1 MVFQDYFLMETLTV
15 REIGKRLGRLKR
27 KGSVMTKIVWK
38 SFKSN
43 IKNFLAFFASVI
55 MTVNVLFL
63 FIYVQQSVAAIQVMD
78 SSKLVFSI
86 GGDLPRL
93 FWSLIPEIMIVSV
106 VVIVYSVRFYIR
118 SRIKDYG
125 MTSIIILARINI

>member
-1 MVFQDYFLMETLTV
+1 MA
-15 REIGKRLGRLKR
+15 
-27 KGSVMTKIVWK
+27 KIVWK
-38 SFKSN
+38 SFRAN

-63 FIYVQQSVAAIQVMD
+63 FMYVQQSVAAIQVMD
-78 SSKLVFSI
+78 SSKLLFSI

-93 FWSLIPEIMIVSV
+93 FWSLIPEVLVVSI

-118 SRIKDYG
+118 SRMKDYG
-125 MTSIIILARINI
+125 ILTVLGIREKDMKKLIVMEYSLSCIVSLSLIHI